1 MTGDTQTPFLGDNA
15 MIDDRSIER
24 FDPIRGVGKKPGN
37 WRKIPG
43 HVFHVAGAREDL
55 LKRELAS
62 ISIDGE
68 GRNNEGRKNDKKEK
82 RYLDREGGL
91 GEKVGAVSARE
102 RSSSTWSST
111 LVGS

>member
-1 MTGDTQTPFLGDNA
+1 

-24 FDPIRGVGKKPGN
+24 FDPIRGGGKKPGN

-68 GRNNEGRKNDKKEK
+68 GRNKRGNYRNNEGRKNDKKEK

>member
-62 ISIDGE
+62 ISIDG
-68 GRNNEGRKNDKKEK
+68 GRGGISGGITGTT
-82 RYLDREGGL
+82 REG
-91 GEKVGAVSARE
+91 KTTKKKKDTSIE
-102 RSSSTWSST
+102 RAGWVKKS
-111 LVGS
+111 VR

>member
-1 MTGDTQTPFLGDNA
+1 

-62 ISIDGE
+62 ISIDGGRGE
-68 GRNNEGRKNDKKEK
+68 GRNKRGNYRNNEGRKNDKNEK

-102 RSSSTWSST
+102 RSSSSTWSST